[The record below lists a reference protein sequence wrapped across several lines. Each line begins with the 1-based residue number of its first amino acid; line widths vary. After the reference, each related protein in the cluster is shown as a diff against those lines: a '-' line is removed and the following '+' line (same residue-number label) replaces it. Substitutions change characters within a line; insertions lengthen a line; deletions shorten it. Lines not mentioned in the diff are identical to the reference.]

1 MKEQPLIVN
10 VRDLRKVYCE
20 TESPVV
26 ALDNVSFS
34 VSKGEFIAIVGAS
47 GSGKST
53 LLHLLG
59 ALDTPTSGVYEI
71 LRKNIATMNDD
82 ELSIVRRTEIGFVF
96 QVFNLIGQLS
106 VLENVVL
113 PLKYANVLDCRAV
126 NRAKEALSRVGLSHR
141 LSHLPSQLSG
151 GEKQRVAIAR
161 ALVIGPSL
169 LLADE
174 PTGNL
179 DSKTSSTILEL
190 FEALHQEGHTIIVV
204 THDENVASRA
214 DRVITIHDGNIVEA
228 VVEA

>member
-1 MKEQPLIVN
+1 
-10 VRDLRKVYCE
+10 
-20 TESPVV
+20 
-26 ALDNVSFS
+26 
-34 VSKGEFIAIVGAS
+34 
-47 GSGKST
+47 
-53 LLHLLG
+53 
-59 ALDTPTSGVYEI
+59 
-71 LRKNIATMNDD
+71 MNDD

-113 PLKYANVLDCRAV
+113 PLKYANIVDCKAE

-141 LSHLPSQLSG
+141 FSHLPSQLSG

-179 DSKTSSTILEL
+179 DSKTTSTILEL

>member
-1 MKEQPLIVN
+1 MNEQPLIVN
-10 VRDLRKVYCE
+10 ARDLRKVYCE

-71 LRKNIATMNDD
+71 LGKSVATMNDD

-113 PLKYANVLDCRAV
+113 PLKYANIVDCKAE

-141 LSHLPSQLSG
+141 FSHLPSQLSG